1 MAEQYR
7 KKPVVVEAMQLD
19 GTRESA
25 FAARQWVEEHGGHVH
40 EGPVGEG
47 DAPEPHGP
55 GQYVMIYTPD
65 GRMLACPGDWII
77 RGTQGEFYPCKP
89 DAFADTFEPVGAGH
103 DMKTPD
109 RANLHAACDLIRE
122 TFDGDPARATEIIND
137 RMGPFNPA
145 GDFIVALLTV
155 AINAFS
161 PYPAPARQK
170 RIESI
175 RKIADALP
183 ADGKVAATGGA
194 A

>member
-1 MAEQYR
+1 MTAQQYR
-7 KKPVVVEAMQLD
+7 KKPVVIEAMQFTRDADVNEADDGLFAWLD
-19 GTRESA
+19 AERPDYWYDPDTNEI
-25 FAARQWVEEHGGHVH
+25 VI
-40 EGPVGEG
+40 PTLEG
-47 DAPEPHGP
+47 DMRAS
-55 GQYVMIYTPD
+55 V
-65 GRMLACPGDWII
+65 GDWII
-77 RGTQGEFYPCKP
+77 RGVAGEFYPCKP
-89 DAFADTFEPVGAGH
+89 DIFEATYEPVGPGH
-103 DMKTPD
+103 NMKTPD

-122 TFDGDPARATEIIND
+122 MFDGDPARANEIIND

-170 RIESI
+170 RIEGI

-183 ADGKVAATGGA
+183 ADGKVKANGGA